1 MKISKTPSAP
11 CWAELSTTEPEAA
24 RYFYEAL
31 FGWRT
36 RSSDDPTVGGHG
48 RFSLDSPDGPKV
60 AGVGPVM
67 RPGQPA
73 AWLPYFQSSGID
85 AVTARVRGNDGRVVS
100 GPIGVLDEGRLAVCQ
115 DPAGAAF
122 GLWEP
127 QEHAGFEVVNVP
139 SSFCWFELLTRDGA
153 GAVDFYQS
161 VLGWGAQRHEGY
173 TEWSVADE
181 PFGGMVDMSTG
192 QFPPEVPSHWNLYV
206 AVDDPD
212 AVAERC
218 TELSGQV
225 LVAPTDIEPGR
236 FAMLADPQGA
246 AFSVMRFAA

>member
-36 RSSDDPTVGGHG
+36 RPSDDPTVGGHG

-60 AGVGPVM
+60 AGVGPVL

-100 GPIGVLDEGRLAVCQ
+100 GPIGVEEEGRLAVCQ

-139 SSFCWFELLTRDGA
+139 SSFCWFELRTWDRP

-161 VLGWGAQRHEGY
+161 VLGWGARRQDDY

-181 PFGGMVDMSTG
+181 PFGGMLDMSAV
-192 QFPPEVPSHWNLYV
+192 QFPPEVRSHWNLYV

-225 LVAPTDIEPGR
+225 LVEPTTIEPGR
-236 FAMLADPQGA
+236 FAALADPQGA

>member
-36 RSSDDPTVGGHG
+36 RSSDDPTVGGYG

-60 AGVGPVM
+60 AGVGPVL

-85 AVTARVRGNDGRVVS
+85 AVTARVSGNDGRVVS
-100 GPIGVLDEGRLAVCQ
+100 GPIGVEEEGRLAVCQ

-139 SSFCWFELLTRDGA
+139 SSFCWFELLTRDGP
-153 GAVDFYQS
+153 GSVDFYQS
-161 VLGWGAQRHEGY
+161 VLGWGAQRREGH

-192 QFPPEVPSHWNLYV
+192 EFPPAVPSHWNLYV

-218 TELSGQV
+218 TELNGQV
-225 LVAPTDIEPGR
+225 LVAPTTITPGR